1 MSDGTDWA
9 QVASLSAARRTP
21 PGVRGIRGEHLNL
34 VLDLEEG
41 FGSAHGVGEEVP
53 VYPDLALIDLVH
65 VGSQFARGLFL
76 RDNNHL
82 CTTW

>member
-1 MSDGTDWA
+1 MF
-9 QVASLSAARRTP
+9 AARRTP
-21 PGVRGIRGEHLNL
+21 PGVRGRRGEHLNL